1 MSIMDRAAKTS
12 AFLKIAKILRYFA
25 EFLDFFAPSK
35 SPGAMPSTEGT
46 KGKATAGISANS
58 VIH

>member
-1 MSIMDRAAKTS
+1 MDRAAKTS